1 MLQAVT
7 PGADRLLTC
16 SVVRTAKAPPEG
28 VLDCGIPDCS
38 GIVATAPTE
47 AGRSATRR
55 SPARPGRSARN
66 AASVALVALLCNG
79 CALATAT
86 PPQVEVA
93 AVGLRGA
100 GLLDQVLAVTLC
112 VTNPNRSELSFRRIA
127 VDVDAEGSPLAE
139 GVSDTAVRLPPGS
152 SVLVPFTVVST
163 VRNLGPQLLG
173 VVRTGAVDYRL
184 HGTVTL
190 DTLGITVPFSRS
202 GRLDLLTSVP
212 GMLAD
217 AAMPTAPRCQRRAG
231 ADA

>member
-7 PGADRLLTC
+7 PGADRPLAR
-16 SVVRTAKAPPEG
+16 SVSGSVKAPPEEIP
-28 VLDCGIPDCS
+28 DCGIPGCGS
-38 GIVATAPTE
+38 IVVTTPTE

-55 SPARPGRSARN
+55 GPARPGRSARDVG
-66 AASVALVALLCNG
+66 SVALIALLCGG

-112 VTNPNRSELSFRRIA
+112 ITNPNRSELSFRRIT
-127 VDVDAEGSPLAE
+127 VDVDAEGSPLAA
-139 GVSDTAVRLPPGS
+139 GVSDTAVQLPPGS

-202 GRLDLLTSVP
+202 GRLDLLTSGP

-217 AAMPTAPRCQRRAG
+217 AAMPTAPRCQRHAG

>member
-1 MLQAVT
+1 MPQAVT
-7 PGADRLLTC
+7 PGADRSLA
-16 SVVRTAKAPPEG
+16 RNAKAPPE
-28 VLDCGIPDCS
+28 DAPSCGSIT
-38 GIVATAPTE
+38 ATAPAE

-55 SPARPGRSARN
+55 GPARPGRPARD
-66 AASVALVALLCNG
+66 ARSIALVALLCSG

-112 VTNPNRSELSFRRIA
+112 VTNPNSSELSFRRIT
-127 VDVDAEGSPLAE
+127 VDVDAEGSPLAA
-139 GVSDTAVRLPPGS
+139 GSSDTPVRLPPGS

-163 VRNLGPQLLG
+163 VRNLGQQLLG
-173 VVRTGAVDYRL
+173 VVQTGALDYRL
-184 HGTVTL
+184 HGAVTL

-202 GRLDLLTSVP
+202 GRLDLLTSGP

-217 AAMPTAPRCQRRAG
+217 AAMPAAPRCQHQTSLAPSPSGRG
-231 ADA
+231 PG